1 MALANGGS
9 PATSAVTDGG
19 ARRVVGF
26 GKPRSRKT
34 SVILNQVAPDLFGN
48 PEPAPTLVRLDRDI
62 DREKPCCNNLA
73 ILKPPRGPH
82 AAELRCAGCGAHR
95 GWLPKQAL
103 HFLKATAARFG
114 ATSAPIPLRDRTIGA
129 HEMEKKQYDNSGI
142 LFRVDEKNNDKDR
155 DYRGELTVNG
165 ADFWLSGWIKQ
176 GKNGK
181 FLGLSVKPKNETAGT
196 SKAKPEFDDQ
206 IPF

>member
-1 MALANGGS
+1 
-9 PATSAVTDGG
+9 
-19 ARRVVGF
+19 
-26 GKPRSRKT
+26 
-34 SVILNQVAPDLFGN
+34 
-48 PEPAPTLVRLDRDI
+48 
-62 DREKPCCNNLA
+62 
-73 ILKPPRGPH
+73 
-82 AAELRCAGCGAHR
+82 
-95 GWLPKQAL
+95 
-103 HFLKATAARFG
+103 
-114 ATSAPIPLRDRTIGA
+114 
-129 HEMEKKQYDNSGI
+129 MEKKQYDNSGI